1 MASAHAGSAHVNRS
15 YCVYRV
21 CTPPRLQ
28 RLFGGEEG
36 DAREHEE
43 GVPMPGA
50 MTAIVRKPGA
60 PGWKS

>member
-1 MASAHAGSAHVNRS
+1 MYTGWD
-15 YCVYRV
+15 V

-36 DAREHEE
+36 DAREREE
-43 GVPMPGA
+43 GVPMLGA

-60 PGWKS
+60 PGLKL